1 MDDVF
6 YIHNDPNKYLNLVEG
21 YFHLKDPLE
30 CHIVYLRSDISKFE
44 IPYDTNGVT
53 CWAMSI
59 DSHVKKSLQVF
70 ESKLKEENFRC
81 KPPNKTM
88 DYPFSRQS
96 YRPNIYVKE

>member
-70 ESKLKEENFRC
+70 ESKLKEKISGVNHRTKQWTTPSPDNHTVLIF
-81 KPPNKTM
+81 T
-88 DYPFSRQS
+88 
-96 YRPNIYVKE
+96 